1 VASHAQ
7 GGAVFRFAPS
17 PNGYL
22 HLGHA
27 LSGLIN
33 ADAAKDCGG
42 RFLLRIE
49 DIDTARSRPQ
59 FEKAI
64 YQDLAWLGVEWGEPV
79 RRQSEHFAFYRESL
93 DRLFRREL
101 LYPCFCSRA
110 DISRAVVSSAGKG
123 DAAWPRDPD
132 GVLLYPGT
140 CGALSRA
147 AAARRISEGQPHALR
162 LRVDDASQAVGNLS
176 WREHA
181 SPNPVSAWHP
191 VGANPA
197 MWGDVILA
205 RKDVP
210 TSYHL
215 AVVVDDAAQ
224 GVTHVVRGLDLREA
238 TAIHRLLQ
246 RLLDLPEPDYHHHR
260 LIHDED
266 GRKLAK
272 SLASTSLRQLR
283 AQGLAPADIRRRIGL
298 HPASTIAAH

>member
-1 VASHAQ
+1 MASHDQ
-7 GGAVFRFAPS
+7 GGSVFRFAPS

-27 LSGLIN
+27 LSALIN
-33 ADAAKDCGG
+33 TDAAKECGG
-42 RFLLRIE
+42 SVLLRIE
-49 DIDTARSRPQ
+49 DIDLARCRPK
-59 FEKAI
+59 FEQAI
-64 YQDLAWLGVEWGEPV
+64 YQDLAWLGIEWPEPV

-93 DRLFRREL
+93 EHLCRRDL

-110 DISRAVVSSAGKG
+110 DINRALVSSAGKG

-132 GVLLYPGT
+132 GVPLYPGT
-140 CGALSRA
+140 CRSLSRA

-181 SPNPVSAWHP
+181 SSCPASTWHP
-191 VGANPA
+191 VGANPTI
-197 MWGDVILA
+197 WGDVILG

-246 RLLDLPEPDYHHHR
+246 RVLDLPEPEYHHHR
-260 LIHDED
+260 LILDED

-272 SLASTSLRQLR
+272 SIASTSLRQLR
-283 AQGLAPADIRRRIGL
+283 AQGLSPAEIRRRIGL